1 MKEDEED
8 VSEEDSEE
16 EEQQD
21 MFVYSKP
28 YSFLSSL
35 GGNKTSLRKI
45 KKKNDD
51 KLKEENHYKC
61 RMKRLLSS
69 NAQVHIVLG
78 HNVDYSMKNQIKS
91 NRLRP

>member
-1 MKEDEED
+1 MQDYQEDG
-8 VSEEDSEE
+8 SEEDSQEDD
-16 EEQQD
+16 QQE

-61 RMKRLLSS
+61 RMKRPLSS
-69 NAQVHIVLG
+69 NANVHIVLG